1 MINHGVVED
10 SGSGEVTP
18 LMIMRMMTQLNDVDG
33 DHSGGEGLEND

>member
-18 LMIMRMMTQLNDVDG
+18 LMIMRMMLTMITVVVKD
-33 DHSGGEGLEND
+33 

>member
-10 SGSGEVTP
+10 GEVTL
-18 LMIMRMMTQLNDVDG
+18 LMIMRMMTQLNNMED